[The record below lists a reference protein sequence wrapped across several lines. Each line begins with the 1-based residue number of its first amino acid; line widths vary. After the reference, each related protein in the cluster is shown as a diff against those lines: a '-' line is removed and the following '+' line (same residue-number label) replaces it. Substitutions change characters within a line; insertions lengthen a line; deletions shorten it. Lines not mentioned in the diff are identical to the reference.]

1 MRPDAESDAE
11 SGEWRAYDAS
21 PYPGEGRSAYPAYPA
36 YDPATERR
44 RVRRRVGVLVI
55 GALVVLGGTGAG
67 IAALVANALDGD
79 SGTTTSTTTTTTTTR
94 TEITTRDGGADLFTT
109 EGTAAMVEALAKE
122 SGSTWAYEVVLFQG
136 NAVLTVPGDDGPRT
150 LLWDGV
156 SMTAAAGGFSSRKPF
171 DLADL
176 DGAVL
181 APLCGN
187 EPASCTVLAGRPLP
201 GAGDAWLT
209 VAGTGGVRLTDLA
222 GKPA

>member
-1 MRPDAESDAE
+1 MRPDAGPDA
-11 SGEWRAYDAS
+11 WRRYDA
-21 PYPGEGRSAYPAYPA
+21 PGGDADYPA
-36 YDPATERR
+36 YDPAAERR
-44 RVRRRVGVLVI
+44 RVRRRAGVLVA

-67 IAALVANALDGD
+67 ITALVVNALDGD
-79 SGTTTSTTTTTTTTR
+79 SGTTRSTTTTTITTDR
-94 TEITTRDGGADLFTT
+94 TEITTRGGGADLFTT

-136 NAVLTVPGDDGPRT
+136 NAVLTVPGDGGPRT

-156 SMTAAAGGFSSRKPF
+156 SMTAAAGGVSPRKPF

-201 GAGDAWLT
+201 GTGDAWLT
-209 VAGTGGVRLTDLA
+209 VAGSGGVHLTDLA
-222 GKPA
+222 GKAV